1 MDYLRQIREIERI
14 RARLA
19 SKEEARA
26 ELETVL
32 GTNLVVASPNNQ
44 PGLVLGQDLLHGL
57 QVGML
62 SLLNNPGMVDQAVNT
77 IRNISG
83 LGPLP
88 SAPATLSGALILENG
103 RVLLSQ
109 L

>member
-1 MDYLRQIREIERI
+1 M
-14 RARLA
+14 
-19 SKEEARA
+19 
-26 ELETVL
+26 L
-32 GTNLVVASPNNQ
+32 GEQLVVASPNIQ

-62 SLLNNPGMVDQAVNT
+62 SLLNNPDLVEQAVNT

-88 SAPATLSGALILENG
+88 STPATLTGALILENG